1 MLIFGH
7 KLIEKPEFCWLTRA
21 EFKQNAVNCFVY
33 DESLIQKAQKAGV
46 KFGIL
51 AQNADEILLANAL
64 SAKFILIDGAD
75 FLNLANQNAKN
86 QTLKNAKISAKNATK
101 KSEFLA
107 QNSHENLAK
116 KSHNLAKNFSQIS
129 VKISAQK
136 ASQKSAKK
144 IAKQASKMAEFYLF
158 DSKILFI
165 TNSLEKLEKAYKIGF
180 DGVILKELLQKI

>member
-21 EFKQNAVNCFVY
+21 EFKQNAVNCFIY

-75 FLNLANQNAKN
+75 FLNLTNPNAKN
-86 QTLKNAKISAKNATK
+86 QALKNAKISAQK
-101 KSEFLA
+101 
-107 QNSHENLAK
+107 LAK
-116 KSHNLAKNFSQIS
+116 K
-129 VKISAQK
+129 
-136 ASQKSAKK
+136 
-144 IAKQASKMAEFYLF
+144 ASKMAEFYLF
-158 DSKILFI
+158 DSKILLI
-165 TNSLEKLEKAYKIGF
+165 TNSLKKLEKAYKMGV
-180 DGVILKELLQKI
+180 DGVILKEFLQEIPIQKAITS

>member
-21 EFKQNAVNCFVY
+21 EFKQNAVNCFIY

-46 KFGIL
+46 EFGIL

-86 QTLKNAKISAKNATK
+86 QALKNAKISTK
-101 KSEFLA
+101 K
-107 QNSHENLAK
+107 LAK
-116 KSHNLAKNFSQIS
+116 K
-129 VKISAQK
+129 
-136 ASQKSAKK
+136 
-144 IAKQASKMAEFYLF
+144 ASKMAEFYLF
-158 DSKILFI
+158 DSKILLI
-165 TNSLEKLEKAYKIGF
+165 TNSLEKLEKAYKIGV

>member
-7 KLIEKPEFCWLTRA
+7 KLIETPEFCWLTRA
-21 EFKQNAVNCFVY
+21 EFKQNAVNCFIY

-51 AQNADEILLANAL
+51 AQNTDEILLANAL

-86 QTLKNAKISAKNATK
+86 QALKNAKISAQK
-101 KSEFLA
+101 
-107 QNSHENLAK
+107 LAK
-116 KSHNLAKNFSQIS
+116 K
-129 VKISAQK
+129 
-136 ASQKSAKK
+136 
-144 IAKQASKMAEFYLF
+144 ASKMAEFYLF
-158 DSKILFI
+158 DSKILLI
-165 TNSLEKLEKAYKIGF
+165 TNSLEKLEKAYKMGV

>member
-21 EFKQNAVNCFVY
+21 EFKQNAVNCFIY

-46 KFGIL
+46 EFGIL

-75 FLNLANQNAKN
+75 FLNSANPNAKN
-86 QTLKNAKISAKNATK
+86 QALKNAKISAKNATK

-107 QNSHENLAK
+107 QNSSTNLAK
-116 KSHNLAKNFSQIS
+116 KIQKPSQILAQKSSRISTKKLAK
-129 VKISAQK
+129 K
-136 ASQKSAKK
+136 
-144 IAKQASKMAEFYLF
+144 ASKMAEFYLF
-158 DSKILFI
+158 DSKILLI
-165 TNSLEKLEKAYKIGF
+165 TISLEKLDKAYKMGV
-180 DGVILKELLQKI
+180 DGVILKELLQEIPNKK

>member
-7 KLIEKPEFCWLTRA
+7 KLIETPEFCWLTRA
-21 EFKQNAVNCFVY
+21 EFRQNAVNCFIY

-86 QTLKNAKISAKNATK
+86 QALKNAKISAKNAIK

-107 QNSHENLAK
+107 QNSSTNLAK
-116 KSHNLAKNFSQIS
+116 KIQKSSQ
-129 VKISAQK
+129 ISAQK
-136 ASQKSAKK
+136 LAKK
-144 IAKQASKMAEFYLF
+144 ASKMAEFYLF
-158 DSKILFI
+158 DSKILLI
-165 TNSLEKLEKAYKIGF
+165 TNSLEKLDKAYKMGV
-180 DGVILKELLQKI
+180 DGVILKELLQEI

>member
-21 EFKQNAVNCFVY
+21 EFKQNAVSCFIY

-75 FLNLANQNAKN
+75 FLNLTNPNAKN
-86 QTLKNAKISAKNATK
+86 QALKDA
-101 KSEFLA
+101 
-107 QNSHENLAK
+107 
-116 KSHNLAKNFSQIS
+116 
-129 VKISAQK
+129 KISAQK
-136 ASQKSAKK
+136 LAKK
-144 IAKQASKMAEFYLF
+144 ASKMAEFYLF
-158 DSKILFI
+158 DSKILLI
-165 TNSLEKLEKAYKIGF
+165 TNSLEKLEKAYKMGV